1 MNYLDII
8 QQSCAKLPDFQ
19 NDGKQADYIPELA
32 KVNPDL
38 FAVTLTC
45 VNGEQYNYGDSTTL
59 FSIQS
64 ISKVL
69 SLIMAYDR
77 ENQDLWK
84 RLDVEPSGSPF
95 NSLVLLEYEKGIP
108 RNPFINAGAIV
119 IADVLL
125 DHLENPEQDF
135 LDFVHTISND
145 KSIAYDLKVFESE
158 KKVAY
163 RNYALIHM
171 MKSFGNIH
179 NKIEDVMNFYFMMC
193 SVAMNS
199 QQLSNAFLFL
209 ANNGVDPT
217 SGKQILSPSKTKRI
231 NAIMQLC
238 GFYDE
243 AGEFAYRVGLPGKSG
258 VGGGIAAVHPGK
270 FSITVFS
277 PKLNP
282 KGNSQ
287 KGMAFLEEFTSLLE
301 SSIF

>member
-8 QQSCAKLPDFQ
+8 QKSAERLKGFKYT
-19 NDGKQADYIPELA
+19 GKQADYIPELA
-32 KVNPDL
+32 TVDPNL

-45 VNGEQYNYGDSTTL
+45 VEGKQYNYGDSATP

-64 ISKVL
+64 ISKVF

-77 ENQDLWK
+77 EHKKLWK
-84 RLDVEPSGSPF
+84 RLGIEPSGTPF

-125 DHLENPEQDF
+125 DHLKNPEQDF
-135 LDFVHTISND
+135 LNFIHTVTND
-145 KSIAYDLKVFESE
+145 TSIDYDLTVFESE

-163 RNYALIHM
+163 RNYALVHM
-171 MKSFGNIH
+171 MKSFGNIN

-209 ANNGVDPT
+209 ANNGIDPS
-217 SGKQILSPSKTKRI
+217 SGKTILSPSKTKRI

-258 VGGGIAAVHPGK
+258 VGGGISAVHPGK

-277 PKLNP
+277 PTLNA
-282 KGNSQ
+282 KGNSE
-287 KGMAFLEEFTSLLE
+287 KGMAFLEELTTLLE